1 MCFYFGHVLG
11 HAFQELKSCLR
22 LVKVLI
28 GEIVRKNYDLIYC
41 LSEPFP
47 HVRLIKLI

>member
-28 GEIVRKNYDLIYC
+28 GEIVRKNFHAESSSLFTVMY
-41 LSEPFP
+41 
-47 HVRLIKLI
+47 H